1 MRSIAILALFAAT
14 PATAQDLWFSP
25 DDPSHELR
33 SNPDVPA
40 DAKLPIRAELPREA
54 SSLKL
59 DVPLS
64 VEPEAKPASPNRSVS
79 GASTPSPPPGTP
91 SRLRIEAGIGF
102 TLPNQPPVSVSATLI
117 GTDPSGPAPVRLST
131 PRPFATPA
139 DMRTPEREVGIAASY
154 TIGELSRA
162 RVSLDGRLDV
172 IRHSA
177 TDKPE
182 HQGIGGLRVDF

>member
-1 MRSIAILALFAAT
+1 MFPPMQSCRSG
-14 PATAQDLWFSP
+14 
-25 DDPSHELR
+25 
-33 SNPDVPA
+33 
-40 DAKLPIRAELPREA
+40 AELPSEA

-59 DVPLS
+59 DSALGRAGGKACFSEWERVRRVHPL
-64 VEPEAKPASPNRSVS
+64 AA
-79 GASTPSPPPGTP
+79 AGTP

-102 TLPNQPPVSVSATLI
+102 ALPNQPPVSVSATLI

-154 TIGELSRA
+154 TISELSRA

-182 HQGIGGLRVDF
+182 HQGIGGFRVDF

>member
-1 MRSIAILALFAAT
+1 LLTAMPAA
-14 PATAQDLWFSP
+14 AQDLCFSP

-33 SNPDVPA
+33 SNPDLPA
-40 DAKLPIRAELPREA
+40 DAKPPIRAELPGETPI
-54 SSLKL
+54 LKL

-64 VEPEAKPASPNRSVS
+64 VKPQSKPSSPNLSMS
-79 GASTPSPPPGTP
+79 GGSRPSPRPATH
-91 SRLRIEAGIGF
+91 SRLSVEAGIGF

-117 GTDPSGPAPVRLST
+117 GTDSSGHVPVTVST
-131 PRPFATPA
+131 PRPFAA

-182 HQGIGGLRVDF
+182 QQGIGGFRVDF